1 MKLDIWAFFENLSRK
16 FKFHENL
23 TRITGTVHEDVC
35 TFMIISHSVPLRMRN
50 VSEKGVENINI
61 WILSSIIFSPENST
75 LYEIMWKNKV
85 EPGRPQM
92 TK

>member
-1 MKLDIWAFFENLSRK
+1 
-16 FKFHENL
+16 
-23 TRITGTVHEDVC
+23 
-35 TFMIISHSVPLRMRN
+35 MIISHSVLLRMRN

-61 WILSSIIFSPENST
+61 WILSSIIFSLENST